1 MSDLAQIT
9 IFYGSDEG
17 QSSAAAKE
25 SYQILSSQGDSW
37 GDEIIDGAASSVDAA
52 LAIIHQTIQALQT
65 MNMFGGRK
73 VIWLKGASF
82 LGDSVQG
89 TKSAA
94 IVAALD
100 ALLTCLESL
109 NSDSFFLLSSS
120 EMDKRRV
127 FFKRLVKCATMQE
140 NSKIDISKSGW
151 ESELSTMVLGLARS
165 RELRF
170 ENDALDLF
178 VHRVHENSRQVA
190 NELDKLSTYLGKDS
204 RALKVEDIELMV
216 AVSREGVIFEI
227 SRAIEK
233 GNVAQAILLIDAQLT
248 RGEQGV
254 TIMRA
259 AIVPTLRSR
268 FMACLLMHNYGLKA
282 DNYRQFEAA
291 LGRLPEEALKLV
303 PRKKDGTPNAY
314 GLFNAA
320 RSCGPSVKLSSLRR
334 ALKAC
339 ADADRALVSSGLDAR
354 LVLHQ
359 LVATLVL

>member
-1 MSDLAQIT
+1 MSDSAQIT

-17 QSSAAAKE
+17 QSSAAAQAT
-25 SYQILSSQGDSW
+25 YQALSSQGDGW
-37 GDEIIDGAASSVDAA
+37 GDEIIDGTAASVDVAVSQV
-52 LAIIHQTIQALQT
+52 HRTIQALQT

-94 IVAALD
+94 VVDALD
-100 ALLTCLESL
+100 ALLNCLESL
-109 NSDSFFLLSSS
+109 APDSFFLLSSS
-120 EMDKRRV
+120 EMDKRRT
-127 FFKRLVKCATMQE
+127 FFKRLSKCAMMQE
-140 NSKIDISKSGW
+140 SSKIDISKPGW
-151 ESELSTMVLGLARS
+151 EGELSTMVLDLAHT

-178 VHRVHENSRQVA
+178 IHRVHENSRQVA
-190 NELDKLSTYLGKDS
+190 NELDKLSTYLGTDS

-233 GNVAQAILLIDAQLT
+233 GNATAAIHLIDAQLE

-254 TIMRA
+254 AIMRA

-268 FMACLLMHNYGLKA
+268 FMACLLMNQYGLKA

-291 LGRLPEEALKLV
+291 LGRLPAEALKLV
-303 PRKKDGTPNAY
+303 PRKKDGSPNAY

-320 RSCGPSVKLSSLRR
+320 RSCGRSVKLASVRR

-339 ADADRALVSSGLDAR
+339 ADADRSLVSSGLDSR

-359 LVATLVL
+359 LVASLVL